1 MFLRFSGDADHAM
14 IKHIS
19 PMAALLVCL
28 GLLMG
33 ACLPAN
39 PAVETTV
46 MPEGPDP
53 VVSATPLPT
62 RGPYPPGQIFEYFA
76 QSGDT
81 LPAIASHF
89 NTTEDEIWAENPDLP
104 DTITTLP
111 VGYPLLV
118 PAYYSPLTGS
128 TFHILPDSEVV
139 NGPSAAGFDI
149 RSEVLKRSGFI
160 TDLDTFAYK
169 RQREAWQVVEI
180 IAQNYSINPRL
191 LLALLE
197 HQSQALSMPFPEGDE
212 RIYSMGVR
220 DRNYRG
226 LFWQLVWASERIN
239 DGYYGWRTG
248 SLQEIELADGLI
260 VQPDS
265 WQNAGTVALYQF
277 FAGLYGKEA
286 FETAVSPE
294 GFYKTYSDLWGEP
307 FTKEIDLIPAS
318 LQQPE
323 LGLPFIP
330 NRIWGFTGGPHPAWG
345 TSLPFGALDFAP
357 PSEESGCVESA
368 EWFTAPADGVIA
380 RSAEATVILDLDGD
394 GDERTGWVLF
404 FFHVATEGRI
414 ADGVEVK
421 KGDLLGFPSCE
432 GGRSTGTHIHVAR
445 RYNGEWIP
453 AAGPLAFVLDG
464 WVAEYSG
471 IEYEGTLTKGS
482 KVVPACQGCASAE
495 NQIIYTLPE

>member
-1 MFLRFSGDADHAM
+1 M
-14 IKHIS
+14 IKHLSLIT
-19 PMAALLVCL
+19 ALLVCL
-28 GLLMG
+28 GLLSG
-33 ACLPAN
+33 ACIPAN
-39 PAVETTV
+39 PAAKTTV
-46 MPEGPDP
+46 TPEGPVP

-62 RGPYPPGQIFEYFA
+62 RGPHAPGQIFEYLA

-89 NTTEDEIWAENPDLP
+89 NTTEDEIRAENPDLP
-104 DTITTLP
+104 DALTTLP
-111 VGYPLLV
+111 AGYPLLV

-139 NGPSAAGFDI
+139 NGPSSVGFDI
-149 RSEVLKRSGFI
+149 RSEVLKRSGFL

-180 IAQNYSINPRL
+180 IALNYSINPRL

-212 RIYSMGVR
+212 RIYSMDVQ
-220 DRNYRG
+220 DRSYRG

-248 SLQEIELADGLI
+248 SLREIELADGLI
-260 VQPDS
+260 VQPDP

-294 GFYKTYSDLWGEP
+294 GFYQTYSDLWGEP
-307 FTKEIDLIPAS
+307 FVKEIDLIPAS

-330 NRIWGFTGGPHPAWG
+330 NRVW
-345 TSLPFGALDFAP
+345 DFAP
-357 PSEESGCVESA
+357 PSEESGCVVST

-414 ADGVEVK
+414 AEGVEVE

-471 IEYEGTLTKGS
+471 IAYEGTLTKGS
-482 KVVPACQGCASAE
+482 KVVPACHGCARAE

>member
-1 MFLRFSGDADHAM
+1 M
-14 IKHIS
+14 IKHLSWI
-19 PMAALLVCL
+19 AVLLVCL
-28 GLLMG
+28 GILMG

-39 PAVETTV
+39 PTNDTTLTL
-46 MPEGPDP
+46 EGLAP

-62 RGPYPPGQIFEYFA
+62 RGPHSPGQIFEYLA

-89 NTTEDEIWAENPDLP
+89 NTTEDEIRAENPDLP
-104 DTITTLP
+104 DAITTLP
-111 VGYPLLV
+111 AGYPLLV
-118 PAYYSPLTGS
+118 PAYYTPLTGS

-139 NGPSAAGFDI
+139 NGPSSVGFDI
-149 RSEVLKRSGFI
+149 RSEVLKRSGFL

-180 IAQNYSINPRL
+180 IALNYSINPRL

-197 HQSQALSMPFPEGDE
+197 HQSKAMSLPFPGGDE
-212 RIYSMGVR
+212 RTYPMGVQ
-220 DRNYRG
+220 DRGYRG
-226 LFWQLVWASERIN
+226 LFWQLIWAAERIN

-260 VQPDS
+260 VQPDP

-294 GFYKTYSDLWGEP
+294 GFYQTYFALWGEP
-307 FTKEIDLIPAS
+307 FAKEIDLIPAS

-330 NRIWGFTGGPHPAWG
+330 NRVWDFTGGPHPAWG

-357 PSEESGCVESA
+357 PAEESGCVEST

-414 ADGVEVK
+414 AEGADVK

-432 GGRSTGTHIHVAR
+432 GGHSTGTHIHVAR

-464 WVAEYSG
+464 WLVEYSG
-471 IEYEGTLTKGS
+471 IAYEGTLTKGS
-482 KVVPACQGCASAE
+482 KVVPACKGCARAE

>member
-1 MFLRFSGDADHAM
+1 MN
-14 IKHIS
+14 KHLS
-19 PMAALLVCL
+19 RSRVLLVCL
-28 GLLMG
+28 GMLVG

-39 PAVETTV
+39 PAANKTV
-46 MPEGPDP
+46 TPEEP
-53 VVSATPLPT
+53 VLAVSATPLPT
-62 RGPYPPGQIFEYFA
+62 RGPHSPGQVFEYLA

-89 NTTEDEIWAENPDLP
+89 NTTVSEIRAENPDLP
-104 DTITTLP
+104 ETITTLP
-111 VGYPLLV
+111 AGYPLLV

-139 NGPSAAGFDI
+139 NGPSSVGFDI
-149 RSEVLKRSGFI
+149 RSEVLKRSGFL
-160 TDLDTFAYK
+160 TDQDTFAYR

-180 IAQNYSINPRL
+180 IAMNYSINPRL

-197 HQSQALSMPFPEGDE
+197 HQSQALSLPFPEGEE
-212 RIYSMGVR
+212 RTYPMGVQ
-220 DRNYRG
+220 DRSYRG
-226 LFWQLVWASERIN
+226 LFWQLVWAAERIN
-239 DGYYGWRTG
+239 DGYYGWRSG

-260 VQPDS
+260 VQPDP
-265 WQNAGTVALYQF
+265 WQNAATVAVYQF
-277 FAGLYGKEA
+277 FAGIFGEEA
-286 FETAVSPE
+286 FAAAVSPE
-294 GFYKTYSDLWGEP
+294 GFFKTYSELWGEP
-307 FTKEIDLIPAS
+307 FAQEIDLIPAS

-330 NRIWGFTGGPHPAWG
+330 NRVWGFTGGPHPAWG

-357 PSEESGCVESA
+357 PSEETGCVTSV

-380 RSAEATVILDLDGD
+380 RSAEATVVLDLDGD

-414 ADGVEVK
+414 AEGIELK
-421 KGDLLGFPSCE
+421 TGDLIGFPSCE
-432 GGRSTGTHIHVAR
+432 GGRSTGTHIHLAR

-453 AAGPLAFVLDG
+453 AAGPLPFVLDD
-464 WVAEYSG
+464 WVADYSG

-482 KVVPACQGCASAE
+482 KVVPACHGCATSE

>member
-1 MFLRFSGDADHAM
+1 M
-14 IKHIS
+14 IRQLSRITV
-19 PMAALLVCL
+19 LLVCL
-28 GLLMG
+28 GMLAS

-39 PAVETTV
+39 PAADTTV
-46 MPEGPDP
+46 IPEEPIL

-62 RGPYPPGQIFEYFA
+62 RGPHSPGQIFEYLA

-89 NTTEDEIWAENPDLP
+89 NTTVDEIRAENPDLP
-104 DTITTLP
+104 EAITTLP
-111 VGYPLLV
+111 AGYPLLV

-128 TFHILPDSEVV
+128 TFHVLPDSEVV
-139 NGPSAAGFDI
+139 NGPSSVGFDI
-149 RSEVLKRSGFI
+149 RSEVLIRSGFL
-160 TDLDTFAYK
+160 TDQDTFAYR

-180 IAQNYSINPRL
+180 IALNYSINPRL

-197 HQSQALSMPFPEGDE
+197 HQSQALSMPFPEGEE
-212 RIYSMGVR
+212 RTYPMGVQ
-220 DRNYRG
+220 DRSYRG
-226 LFWQLVWASERIN
+226 LFWQLVWAAERIN
-239 DGYYGWRTG
+239 DGYYGWRSG

-260 VQPDS
+260 VQPDP

-277 FAGLYGKEA
+277 FAGIYGKDA
-286 FETAVSPE
+286 FAAAVSQE
-294 GFYKTYSDLWGEP
+294 GFYKTYSALWGEP
-307 FTKEIDLIPAS
+307 FAQEIDLIPAS

-323 LGLPFIP
+323 LALPFIP
-330 NRIWGFTGGPHPAWG
+330 NRVWGFTGGPHPSWG
-345 TSLPFGALDFAP
+345 TSLPHGALDFAP
-357 PSEESGCVESA
+357 PSEESGCVVST

-404 FFHVATEGRI
+404 YYHVATEGRI
-414 ADGVEVK
+414 AEGVEVK
-421 KGDLLGFPSCE
+421 QGDLLGFPSCE
-432 GGRSTGTHIHVAR
+432 GGRSTGTHIHLAR

-453 AAGPLAFVLDG
+453 AAGLLPFVLDG
-464 WVAEYSG
+464 WVAAYNG

-482 KVVPACQGCASAE
+482 KVVPACHGCAIAD